1 VSSIIK
7 WLKDVFKRHDLI
19 VVFTISTLVGLSL
32 YAYPHTRDFG
42 VNFITELVSVWVTV
56 FLVNRI
62 IEKRERKR
70 RLSIDQRILKETSSI
85 IASYFSI
92 WKHLVWRYFP
102 EAKINSEQ
110 DLLARY
116 EDILNA
122 AHLSEKFE
130 VVSIHDP
137 ESWKLFF
144 HNRTIKECF
153 ENYYEALQG
162 DIRSLIDNFKIHL
175 EPELLGYL
183 LEMNESKYLREVN
196 SVFRNDEADVLNEF
210 GQDINKL
217 SSYISNDKTHFNKIR
232 ELSLYCVGLNDR
244 ISEFADSD
252 LKLYNFKTY
261 FRNPMVAYAAVN
273 QVS

>member
-1 VSSIIK
+1 MIK

-62 IEKRERKR
+62 IEKRERKK

-92 WKHLVWRYFP
+92 WKHLVWKYFP

-116 EDILNA
+116 AEILNA

-196 SVFRNDEADVLNEF
+196 SVFMNDEVDVLNEF

-217 SSYISNDKTHFNKIR
+217 SSYISHDKTHFSKIR

>member
-1 VSSIIK
+1 MIK
-7 WLKDVFKRHDLI
+7 WLKDIFKRHDLI
-19 VVFTISTLVGLSL
+19 VVFAISTMVGLGL

-62 IEKRERKR
+62 IEKRERKK

-92 WKHLVWRYFP
+92 WKHLVWKYFP

-116 EDILNA
+116 AEILNA
-122 AHLSEKFE
+122 TQLSEKFE
-130 VVSIHDP
+130 IVSIHDP

-153 ENYYEALQG
+153 ESYYEVLQG

-175 EPELLGYL
+175 EPQLLGYL
-183 LEMNESKYLREVN
+183 LEMSESKYFREID
-196 SVFRNDEADVLNEF
+196 SVFKNDETDVLNEF
-210 GQDINKL
+210 GQDINRL
-217 SSYISNDKTHFNKIR
+217 SSYISNDKHHFDKIK
-232 ELSLYCVGLNDR
+232 ELSLYCAGLNER
-244 ISEFADSD
+244 ISEFTDSD
-252 LKLYNFKTY
+252 FKPYNFKTY
-261 FRNPMVAYAAVN
+261 FRNPVVAYATG
-273 QVS
+273 